1 MSAMDVNA
9 KCEKIEAAF
18 FRLPAKSGNSATDWL
33 STIMHKPNKK
43 WPVKLSKVRRTK
55 LLDQLIPGIAARHLV
70 RMRLDARSAQEE
82 NRVRELP
89 TVAPTDSLSQS
100 DLKALSRGPR
110 PPSAKE
116 LHQLSR
122 ALEALANL
130 SPAAQ
135 DMLSRKYPSF
145 LIHANVLRAEIQIK
159 RGQPEK
165 VQKME
170 IARVVARYYYYRTGK
185 NPAVGTQEGRAYGL
199 FLQLLTT
206 VYEILGIEGGC
217 EAQARDVA
225 QGWGSATGTLRTLID
240 EKSTIRSF

>member
-1 MSAMDVNA
+1 MNVMDDNA
-9 KCEKIEAAF
+9 KCEAIEAAF
-18 FRLPAKSGNSATDWL
+18 SRLPAASDD
-33 STIMHKPNKK
+33 
-43 WPVKLSKVRRTK
+43 PVKGM
-55 LLDQLIPGIAARHLV
+55 IPGIAARHLV
-70 RMRLDARSAQEE
+70 RMRLDACSAEEE
-82 NRVRELP
+82 NRIRKLP
-89 TVAPTDSLSQS
+89 AVAPMDSLSQN
-100 DLKALSRGPR
+100 DWEALRRSPR
-110 PPSAKE
+110 PPNAKE
-116 LHQLSR
+116 QRQLASVLD
-122 ALEALANL
+122 ALVKLP
-130 SPAAQ
+130 PAAR

-145 LIHANVLRAEIQIK
+145 LIHANALRAEIQIK
-159 RGQPEK
+159 RGQPKK

-185 NPAVGTQEGRAYGL
+185 NPTVGTQEGRAYGP